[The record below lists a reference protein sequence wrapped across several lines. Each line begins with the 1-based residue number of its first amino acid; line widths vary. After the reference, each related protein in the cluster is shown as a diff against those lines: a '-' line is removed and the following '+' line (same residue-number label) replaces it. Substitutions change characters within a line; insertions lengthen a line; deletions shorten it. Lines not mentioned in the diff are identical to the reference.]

1 MSKTENKT
9 SPENLHKFLE
19 SDDPAMRRMG
29 LSMAK
34 GSGVPDE
41 LNYHI
46 LAMTKWDSEK
56 ENRKVAKELAQTIKL
71 EDLNTKNEFTDWNDE
86 HRTKTVEA
94 AIIQFTKDWE
104 KIYND
109 VSGDREAMHYGFWA
123 GAMADEKSLCEIIK
137 EMFNFEVEGKISM
150 HNDDYEYCLLLT
162 IDEDPVILLD
172 HEGLLEALMNLS
184 YESWLAENSLVK
196 FFCEHYAE
204 DGIEGNSFQHSP
216 FQYIAKDRGAELF
229 HLIYIHCRN
238 KFTPNEFK
246 RVLEEFEEFYKTN
259 KSVIQSNR
267 YYSSNL
273 LSDAPLEILQNC
285 PPDDELAI
293 ADLISILGNIGNKEA
308 LKKLE

>member
-1 MSKTENKT
+1 MNNNINTRKQNPSWPNIEYYKEVIQDLQTY
-9 SPENLHKFLE
+9 PNLVFPNEIINL
-19 SDDPAMRRMG
+19 
-29 LSMAK
+29 
-34 GSGVPDE
+34 
-41 LNYHI
+41 
-46 LAMTKWDSEK
+46 
-56 ENRKVAKELAQTIKL
+56 
-71 EDLNTKNEFTDWNDE
+71 KNELKE
-86 HRTKTVEA
+86 VSIGTKFIIQGGDCAETFKNFSDQVIKNKLKILLQMS